1 MPKLVFFKIIITYFL
16 VPVFIVLE
24 VSTHLCVEISSV
36 FGISREQG
44 LLISSFSDLITFL
57 LKVKVN

>member
-36 FGISREQG
+36 FGISR
-44 LLISSFSDLITFL
+44 
-57 LKVKVN
+57 